1 MVRRA
6 MIVVLGMAAGLGLAA
21 CGGGGTDEPGS
32 AKLARAELVAKADAI
47 CRAGEQAV
55 SAIDAPADFSDA
67 KAAADYF
74 EKVAPLNDKQTDE
87 LAALVP
93 ADAVKADWQPVIDAQ
108 NEGNELLKRL
118 RDKAKAA
125 DASGLERPQDVRDR
139 DRRVRCG
146 GAQARGQG
154 VRRRARRG
162 GCGASTAT
170 TAATT
175 SGRGERLGGRARR
188 HLRSTTTRPATTR
201 RAFAKEI
208 LRLGGTDGVADGFT
222 KSFALPRDVTIHVVN
237 GVVGPNYDPATKT
250 ITLSYGF
257 VNYTAT
263 VLKRNFPEL
272 RRDDEEFGKQLA
284 AVDAFILIHEFGH
297 AFIDV
302 FELPVLGREEDAAD
316 AVATVFLTRDVD
328 NGAEYAFD
336 AARFFN
342 ALSGRQRNLA
352 PQDFFDEHSLDKQRA
367 YSIVCW
373 IAGSS
378 EASYR
383 DVARRGLLS
392 DERRRRCPAEYEQK
406 VSAVQKLLS
415 PHLRS

>member
-6 MIVVLGMAAGLGLAA
+6 MIVVLGVAAGLGVAA
-21 CGGGGTDEPGS
+21 CGGGGSDQASS
-32 AKLARAELVAKADAI
+32 ARLARAELVAKADAI
-47 CRAGEQAV
+47 CTAGEKAA
-55 SAIDAPADFSDA
+55 SAIDAPSDFSDA
-67 KAAADYF
+67 KAAGAYF
-74 EKVAPLNDKQTDE
+74 EKVAPLNEQQTDD

-93 ADAVKADWQPVIDAQ
+93 AADVKADWQPVIDAQ
-108 NEGNELLKRL
+108 HEGNELLKRL
-118 RDKAKAA
+118 RDKAKAG
-125 DASGLERPQDVRDR
+125 DASGLEDLKTFATVTGEFGAAAKKLGAKACAGRPAAA
-139 DRRVRCG
+139 
-146 GAQARGQG
+146 GAVA
-154 VRRRARRG
+154 A
-162 GCGASTAT
+162 TT

-175 SGRGERLGGRARR
+175 TAASGTAGAPGVISVDYDAPDDEA
-188 HLRSTTTRPATTR
+188 S
-201 RAFAKEI
+201 AFAKEI

-222 KSFALPRDVTIHVVN
+222 KSFALPVDVTIHVVN
-237 GVVGPNYDPATKT
+237 GLVGPSYDPATKT

-272 RRDDEEFGKQLA
+272 RSDDEEFGKQLA

-297 AFIDV
+297 TFIDV

-342 ALSGRQRNLA
+342 ALSGRQRELA

-378 EASYR
+378 EQSYR

-392 DERRRRCPAEYEQK
+392 DERQRCCPAEYRQK
-406 VSAVQKLLS
+406 VSAVEKLLS

>member
-1 MVRRA
+1 MRRA
-6 MIVVLGMAAGLGLAA
+6 MIVVVGTAAGLGLAA
-21 CGGGGTDEPGS
+21 CGGGGSDEQGS
-32 AKLARAELVAKADAI
+32 AKLARAEIVAKADAI
-47 CRAGEQAV
+47 CRAGEKAV
-55 SAIDAPADFSDA
+55 SAIDAPADLSDA
-67 KAAADYF
+67 KAAAAYF

-125 DASGLERPQDVRDR
+125 DASGLEDLKTFATVT
-139 DRRVRCG
+139 G
-146 GAQARGQG
+146 EFGAAARKLGAKACAG
-154 VRRRARRG
+154 EPAAAGAVA
-162 GCGASTAT
+162 ASTTGTTT
-170 TAATT
+170 TAAAT
-175 SGRGERLGGRARR
+175 SGSAGAPGVISVDYDAPRDDA
-188 HLRSTTTRPATTR
+188 A
-201 RAFAKEI
+201 AFAKEI
-208 LRLGGTDGVADGFT
+208 LHLGGTDGVADGFT

-237 GVVGPNYDPATKT
+237 GLVGPNYDPASKT

-297 AFIDV
+297 TFIDV

-392 DERRRRCPAEYEQK
+392 DERQRRCPAEYEQK